1 MLVNC
6 FCRSK
11 GFLEIENVVLR
22 LLLKMI
28 VLREGELEL
37 KEGER
42 SWDCFQEVQ
51 GGCAQLCCCVAEYQD
66 EDGKSSV
73 DVRVRPGCGVSL
85 C

>member
-1 MLVNC
+1 MLVYC

-37 KEGER
+37 KGGER

-51 GGCAQLCCCVAEYQD
+51 GGCT
-66 EDGKSSV
+66 
-73 DVRVRPGCGVSL
+73 
-85 C
+85 

>member
-11 GFLEIENVVLR
+11 GFLEIEDVVLR

-51 GGCAQLCCCVAEYQD
+51 GGCA
-66 EDGKSSV
+66 
-73 DVRVRPGCGVSL
+73 
-85 C
+85 